1 HQIKQKAILTDGL
14 FALVRNKC
22 RMRRWRVL
30 PDLRRVAA
38 SVDIRIIP
46 PHTPDSA
53 TDTVSPNCPLPYIL
67 LTRNLSL
74 SSSITI
80 FLLTKF
86 MVKVA

>member
-1 HQIKQKAILTDGL
+1 KAIRQDGL
-14 FALVRNKC
+14 FALVKK
-22 RMRRWRVL
+22 M
-30 PDLRRVAA
+30 PDATLARL
-38 SVDIRIIP
+38 IL

-74 SSSITI
+74 SSLITI

>member
-1 HQIKQKAILTDGL
+1 KAIRQDGL
-14 FALVRNKC
+14 FALVKKC
-22 RMRRWRVL
+22 LMRRCASYTPTYARFSSEYGFPNLPTSIRV
-30 PDLRRVAA
+30 
-38 SVDIRIIP
+38 
-46 PHTPDSA
+46 
-53 TDTVSPNCPLPYIL
+53 L

>member
-1 HQIKQKAILTDGL
+1 RPSERMAFLHWCKKMPDATLARLIQLTQARLG
-14 FALVRNKC
+14 
-22 RMRRWRVL
+22 
-30 PDLRRVAA
+30 AA
-38 SVDIRIIP
+38 YSS
-46 PHTPDSA
+46 TYASEYGF
-53 TDTVSPNCPLPYIL
+53 PNLLTSICVL

>member
-1 HQIKQKAILTDGL
+1 GTARHQIKRKAIRQDGL
-14 FALVRNKC
+14 FALVKK
-22 RMRRWRVL
+22 MPDATLRVL
-30 PDLRRVAA
+30 YSTYARFSNGCGFPNLPTSIRV
-38 SVDIRIIP
+38 
-46 PHTPDSA
+46 
-53 TDTVSPNCPLPYIL
+53 L